1 MEFWD
6 WFMIFQALL
15 ASVCV
20 TAFIVYVGT
29 LIENKKYN
37 NTNKMENKIIYLDVA
52 VIVLSLIYYLGNIA
66 TVLGFVEE
74 IRLFPYYYPLDE
86 IESIIVNTFGN
97 YHGEDFVISLELE
110 NTSLWFAHVNFIFF
124 IILAILMIHSFITRK
139 KEKKINKVLIGYYI
153 LNLFIVAFIAF
164 CASPVYIEYIWNEWG

>member
-1 MEFWD
+1 MR
-6 WFMIFQALL
+6 
-15 ASVCV
+15 
-20 TAFIVYVGT
+20 
-29 LIENKKYN
+29 
-37 NTNKMENKIIYLDVA
+37 
-52 VIVLSLIYYLGNIA
+52 GNIA

-139 KEKKINKVLIGYYI
+139 KRKRLIKFLLDI
-153 LNLFIVAFIAF
+153 TF
-164 CASPVYIEYIWNEWG
+164 